1 MTEPDSQQPPAAPPP
16 ELPGGQ
22 GNPWERR
29 ASLGVLQGLIEALK
43 LFVTSPTEAFS
54 QTIKSGDY
62 GGPLLFA
69 IAVGWVG
76 ILVGQIW
83 DMMVGASVLSM
94 LPSELRSEVPFVL
107 IGSGGLLMSLIFAP
121 VMIIIGIFL
130 WSAILHLCLVI
141 VGGLD
146 QSNAGFEGSFRVV
159 SYGMVAQLANL
170 VPFVGDLLVGTWSII
185 LAIIGVQQ
193 IHKTAQGKAI
203 TAVLIPVVL
212 CCVCVAMGLF
222 MAGASLMALFA
233 NQ

>member
-1 MTEPDSQQPPAAPPP
+1 MTEPNSQQPPPPPPP
-16 ELPGGQ
+16 ELPGEQ

-29 ASLGVLQGLIEALK
+29 ASLGAFQGLVEALK

-83 DMMVGASVLSM
+83 DMMVGASMLSM
-94 LPSELRSEVPFVL
+94 LPSELRSEVPFFL
-107 IGSGGLLMSLIFAP
+107 FGTGGLLMSLIFAP
-121 VMIIIGIFL
+121 VLIIIGVFL

-146 QSNAGFEGSFRVV
+146 QSSAGFEGSFRVV
-159 SYGMVAQLANL
+159 CYGTVAQLANL
-170 VPFVGDLLVGTWSII
+170 VPFVGDLLCGAWSII

-193 IHKTAQGKAI
+193 IHKTTQGKAI

-222 MAGASLMALFA
+222 MAGASLVALFA